1 MDFGRLDILSKEIDI
16 INAILNG
23 DHSVSFNSLYEKDL
37 NAKEEMKLDKLCE
50 ITYKVLNSYDLKDET
65 VLLNMYNEICSNESV
80 GKFCID
86 FIKININQ
94 ETQMKSIDDRL
105 NELLALDYENVPNF
119 SLKLDYIQTVMVL
132 LLQQFPIDIK
142 TLNKFNDI
150 LKAMK

>member
-37 NAKEEMKLDKLCE
+37 EAKEEMKLDKLCE
-50 ITYKVLNSYDLKDET
+50 ITYKVLNSYGLKDET
-65 VLLNMYNEICSNESV
+65 VLLNMYNEICSNENV
-80 GKFCID
+80 GKFCVD

-94 ETQMKSIDDRL
+94 ETQMKSINDRL
-105 NELLALDYENVPNF
+105 NELLALDYENIPNF

-132 LLQQFPIDIK
+132 LLQQSPIDIK

>member
-16 INAILNG
+16 INAIING
-23 DHSVSFNSLYEKDL
+23 DNNVSFNSLYEQDL
-37 NAKEEMKLDKLCE
+37 EAKEEMKLDKLCE

-65 VLLNMYNEICSNESV
+65 TLLNMYNEICSNENV
-80 GKFCID
+80 GKFCVD

-94 ETQMKSIDDRL
+94 ETQMKSINDRL

-132 LLQQFPIDIK
+132 LLQQSPIDIK

>member
-1 MDFGRLDILSKEIDI
+1 MDFGRLDVLSKEIDI

-23 DHSVSFNSLYEKDL
+23 DNNVSFNSLYEKDL
-37 NAKEEMKLDKLCE
+37 EAKEEMKLDKLCE

-65 VLLNMYNEICSNESV
+65 TLLNMYNEICSNENV
-80 GKFCID
+80 GKFCVN

-132 LLQQFPIDIK
+132 LLQQSPIDIK